1 MGRAH
6 EVRAKKM
13 AATNAAKSALYNRA
27 SKEIYLAAKS
37 GVPDPQS
44 NLSLRAAIEKFKGQ
58 GVTRD
63 VIDRAIQKAKGGDST
78 TYVSGRYE
86 GFGPGSVAIIVD
98 TLADND
104 KRAFANVRAVFTHKG
119 GHIGNTGSVMFLFKE
134 CGVFK
139 FEFCKP
145 AVMDEKKKKVIEE
158 AQAYSPEEISAK
170 KDEIE
175 MALMDANIDET
186 TTYNDADWTVE
197 VTVDKKDFSAAHDVL
212 NKLGYTEFLKSEI
225 CWVPNEK
232 KHVEGED
239 RQKLINFV
247 NALNEIEDV
256 QNVYTDADFDPNN
269 EPAD

>member
-37 GVPDPQS
+37 GVPDPNS

-63 VIDRAIQKAKGGDST
+63 VIDRAIQKAKGGDAT
-78 TYVSGRYE
+78 TYISGRYE

-119 GHIGNTGSVMFLFKE
+119 GHLGNTGSVMFLFKE
-134 CGVFK
+134 RGDFVF
-139 FEFCKP
+139 ECKKE
-145 AVMDEKKKKVIEE
+145 DQDNIEL
-158 AQAYSPEEISAK
+158 
-170 KDEIE
+170 
-175 MALMDANIDET
+175 ALMDSDIEEEAN
-186 TTYNDADWTVE
+186 YNEEDGTLE
-197 VTVDKKDFSAAHDVL
+197 ITVDRKDFSKAHDVL
-212 NKLGYTEFLKSEI
+212 NAQGISEFLKSEI
-225 CWVPNEK
+225 CWIPNEK
-232 KHVEGED
+232 KHVEGEEK
-239 RQKLINFV
+239 QKLINFV

-256 QNVYTDADFDPNN
+256 QNVYTDADFDPNQ
-269 EPAD
+269 EEAE

>member
-37 GVPDPQS
+37 GVPDPNS

-63 VIDRAIQKAKGGDST
+63 VIDRAIKKAAGGDAT
-78 TYVSGRYE
+78 TYISGRYE

-104 KRAFANVRAVFTHKG
+104 KRAFASVRAVFNHKG

-134 CGVFK
+134 LGDFI
-139 FEFCKP
+139 FEAKP
-145 AVMDEKKKKVIEE
+145 EDQEN
-158 AQAYSPEEISAK
+158 
-170 KDEIE
+170 IE
-175 MALMDANIDET
+175 MALIEADIEET
-186 TTYNDADWTVE
+186 ATYNEEDGTLE
-197 VTVDKKDFSAAHDVL
+197 ITVDRKDFAKAHDIIQSQGV
-212 NKLGYTEFLKSEI
+212 TEFLKSEI
-225 CWVPNEK
+225 AWVPNEK
-232 KHVEGED
+232 KHLEGED
-239 RQKLINFV
+239 KRKLINFV
-247 NALNEIEDV
+247 NELNKIEDV

-269 EPAD
+269 EDAE

>member
-37 GVPDPQS
+37 GDPDPNS
-44 NLSLRAAIEKFKGQ
+44 NLALRAAVEKFKGQ

-63 VIDRAIQKAKGGDST
+63 VIDRAIQKAKGGDAT

-86 GFGPGSVAIIVD
+86 GFGPGSIAIIVD

-104 KRAFANVRAVFTHKG
+104 KRAFASVRAVFNHKG

-134 CGVFK
+134 KGDFI
-139 FEFCKP
+139 FECKKE
-145 AVMDEKKKKVIEE
+145 DQDTIEL
-158 AQAYSPEEISAK
+158 
-170 KDEIE
+170 
-175 MALMDANIDET
+175 ALMDADIEEEAF
-186 TTYNDADWTVE
+186 YNEEDGTLE
-197 VTVDKKDFSAAHDVL
+197 IQVDRKDFNKAHDVL
-212 NKLGYTEFLKSEI
+212 AANGISEFLKSEI
-225 CWVPNEK
+225 CWIPNEK
-232 KHVEGED
+232 KHVEGDD

-256 QNVYTDADFDPNN
+256 QNVYTDADFDPN
-269 EPAD
+269 EEEAEQ